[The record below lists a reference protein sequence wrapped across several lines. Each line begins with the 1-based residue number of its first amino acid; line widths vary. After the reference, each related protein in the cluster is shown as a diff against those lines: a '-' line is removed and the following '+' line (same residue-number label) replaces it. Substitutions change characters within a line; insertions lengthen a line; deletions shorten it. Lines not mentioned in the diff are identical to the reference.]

1 MQGDL
6 KKKGGG
12 GVSNQFFQGAMGNW
26 DYYILLY
33 VFSLLLPHAHCL
45 LCLFFPLNGKAQ
57 YDFCLQIN
65 ENL

>member
-6 KKKGGG
+6 KKKRGG

-33 VFSLLLPHAHCL
+33 VFSLLLPHARL